1 MKKFY
6 LTVAVFA
13 LAVVLD
19 ASVLNR
25 AVADESATTSI
36 IPYGVEDVLRLAR
49 AKVAE
54 ETIVSFIQNSG
65 TVYNLQANDIV
76 YLRNEGVSDRVISA
90 MLEQKRKFIEQSEQ
104 NAGAP
109 VSSSPPAQQPAATQP
124 APVYVQPPVQT
135 APSSVYVI
143 PYPAAPSAYYGYYGY
158 YRPYP
163 YYYPYYGGYWG
174 PSISL
179 GFGFGGGYH
188 GHGFS
193 HWGGSHGYYG
203 HGGFGLRHR

>member
-6 LTVAVFA
+6 LPVAVFA
-13 LAVVLD
+13 LAVALH
-19 ASVLNR
+19 APVLNS
-25 AVADESATTSI
+25 AVADAGAIASTV
-36 IPYGVEDVLRLAR
+36 PYGVEDVLRLAR

-65 TVYNLQANDIV
+65 TIYNLQANDIV

-90 MLEQKRKFIEQSEQ
+90 MLEQKRKFVEQSEQ

-124 APVYVQPPVQT
+124 APVYVQPPAQT

-143 PYPAAPSAYYGYYGY
+143 PYPAAPSAYYG
-158 YRPYP
+158 
-163 YYYPYYGGYWG
+163 GYWG

-179 GFGFGGGYH
+179 GFRFGGGYH
-188 GHGFS
+188 GHGYS
-193 HWGGSHGYYG
+193 HRGGSHGHYG
-203 HGGFGLRHR
+203 HGGFGHRHR